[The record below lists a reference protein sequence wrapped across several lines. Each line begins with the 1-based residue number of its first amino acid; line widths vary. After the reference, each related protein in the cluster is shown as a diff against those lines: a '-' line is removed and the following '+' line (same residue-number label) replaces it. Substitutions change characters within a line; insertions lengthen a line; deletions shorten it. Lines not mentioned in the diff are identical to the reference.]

1 MAARHNPKLNP
12 DAPYK
17 DAAVWALPLEERRK
31 VAMSILNAAIK
42 DTANEP
48 PKARAIRKACNITAR
63 QFRKAIREVND
74 NL

>member
-1 MAARHNPKLNP
+1 
-12 DAPYK
+12 
-17 DAAVWALPLEERRK
+17 
-31 VAMSILNAAIK
+31 MSILNAAIK